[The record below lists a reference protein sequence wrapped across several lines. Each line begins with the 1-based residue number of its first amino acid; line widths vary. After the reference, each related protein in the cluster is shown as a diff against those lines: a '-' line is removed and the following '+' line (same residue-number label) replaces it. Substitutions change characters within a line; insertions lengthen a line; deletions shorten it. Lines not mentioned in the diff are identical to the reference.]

1 MTALVEV
8 AGARLTWPGRRGRGR
23 TALAGVD
30 LTVTAGRHLAIVGP
44 SGSGKTTLV
53 RAVLGLLRLDDGHIR
68 VLGHEV
74 NGRRPA
80 LARLAQLVHQD
91 PVAALNPRLTIRASV
106 AEPIR
111 LLGLP
116 EDPETR
122 VPELLEH
129 VGLPAAVIDRRPGTL
144 SGGQCQRVAIA
155 RALAARPRLLF
166 GDEML
171 SALDARARLATI
183 ELLKDLA
190 VSEGT
195 TYVMVSHD
203 LGAARLLCHD
213 VAVMDGG
220 VVVEH
225 GPSGQVLA
233 HPRTDLTRRLVAA
246 TEGGLR

>member
-8 AGARLTWPGRRGRGR
+8 AGARLTWPGGRGRGP

-30 LTVTAGRHLAIVGP
+30 LTITGGRHLAIVGP

-53 RAVLGLLRLDDGHIR
+53 RAILGLLTLDAGRIQ

-74 NGRRPA
+74 RGRRQA

-91 PVAALNPRLTIRASV
+91 PAAALNPRFTIRRTI

-116 EDPETR
+116 EDPDTR
-122 VPELLEH
+122 VPELLDH
-129 VGLPAAVIDRRPGTL
+129 VGLPVTVIDRRPGTL

-171 SALDARARLATI
+171 SALDARARIATI
-183 ELLKDLA
+183 DLLKDLA

-213 VAVMDGG
+213 VAVMAAGTIL
-220 VVVEH
+220 EH
-225 GPSGQVLA
+225 GPSEDVLVRPA
-233 HPRTDLTRRLVAA
+233 TDLTRRLVAA
-246 TEGGLR
+246 AAGGVR